1 MSIRK
6 KLRKLRWQLASPKHR
21 MGWLASMHRAM
32 LPHVTYVGVTGSCAK
47 TTTTRLIGTVLEQA
61 GRCRTADAN
70 GIPPLSRN
78 VLSVGVLTRFCVQEV
93 SGDHPGKIRLQTK
106 IFRPQIG
113 VVTTIGG
120 DHYAKFRSLEA
131 TAREKRRLV
140 KDLPR
145 GGIAILNADDPNVWR
160 MRKHTR
166 ARVVSFGLSPNAEV
180 RASDISSNWPNR
192 LSLTVTHRNKSQKI
206 QTRLVG
212 EFWATSVLA
221 AVSCGVACG
230 LDLRTCAK
238 AITTAEPNLARYSVH
253 QLPGGPTFV
262 FDHKAP
268 VWTIPHCFAFIK
280 AASAPR
286 KTIIFGTVSDY
297 AGSAGPRYRRTAR
310 EALEVADRVV
320 FVGSNARYVEKLRQ
334 GELADKIL
342 AFRTAFE
349 ASAYFKER
357 VLPDELIVLKGS
369 LRVDHLERIM
379 LSLSEPVVCWMEHC
393 RVKSACWKCVDYRRP
408 HPPITQLESPIEDA
422 AEPGEGALRVA
433 QTGAGASTLH

>member
-1 MSIRK
+1 
-6 KLRKLRWQLASPKHR
+6 
-21 MGWLASMHRAM
+21 
-32 LPHVTYVGVTGSCAK
+32 
-47 TTTTRLIGTVLEQA
+47 
-61 GRCRTADAN
+61 
-70 GIPPLSRN
+70 
-78 VLSVGVLTRFCVQEV
+78 
-93 SGDHPGKIRLQTK
+93 
-106 IFRPQIG
+106 
-113 VVTTIGG
+113 
-120 DHYAKFRSLEA
+120 
-131 TAREKRRLV
+131 
-140 KDLPR
+140 
-145 GGIAILNADDPNVWR
+145 
-160 MRKHTR
+160 
-166 ARVVSFGLSPNAEV
+166 
-180 RASDISSNWPNR
+180 
-192 LSLTVTHRNKSQKI
+192 
-206 QTRLVG
+206 
-212 EFWATSVLA
+212 
-221 AVSCGVACG
+221 
-230 LDLRTCAK
+230 
-238 AITTAEPNLARYSVH
+238 VH